1 MDKSASGR
9 LKTYFDAGAKVKFEP
24 VLGDAKAFE
33 TAADDDGRVEFTLP
47 RENSFGMWRYK
58 VEK

>member
-1 MDKSASGR
+1 MMALKAYAPSLMAS
-9 LKTYFDAGAKVKFEP
+9 P
-24 VLGDAKAFE
+24 
-33 TAADDDGRVEFTLP
+33 AADDDGRVEFTLP